1 MWIYVYSFVICIG
14 LYLYVFATMCFVCW
28 CIRIH
33 LCAFTYIFR
42 KHPTPFPTPYHYPVS
57 LPSQAVAARDP
68 DAGLGRR
75 PKNMRCDTSNFDN
88 IKGFAAQM
96 LRLRGANVKASRPK
110 CQGFEGGFSDAKLRG
125 VLAPGG
131 PLSPLIKQIPFPAPK
146 PPSESLH
153 QNPPQKRFGAQ
164 MLRLRGAN
172 VKASRP
178 QC

>member
-1 MWIYVYSFVICIG
+1 MCSYLYLCGFMYIHLSFVLACICMYLRLCV
-14 LYLYVFATMCFVCW
+14 LYFHVFGFTHVQL
-28 CIRIH
+28 CIFF
-33 LCAFTYIFR
+33 AS
-42 KHPTPFPTPYHYPVS
+42 TPPLFPTPYHYPVS

-125 VLAPGG
+125 FWRRGG
-131 PLSPLIKQIPFPAPK
+131 
-146 PPSESLH
+146 
-153 QNPPQKRFGAQ
+153 R
-164 MLRLRGAN
+164 
-172 VKASRP
+172 
-178 QC
+178 